1 LNKNNKVL
9 NNQETQSNIILKEPK
24 TLEVTD
30 SLEQVGNLERID
42 DNIDIFNNN
51 NNEINTTLNSYNFK

>member
-1 LNKNNKVL
+1 MNKNNKVL